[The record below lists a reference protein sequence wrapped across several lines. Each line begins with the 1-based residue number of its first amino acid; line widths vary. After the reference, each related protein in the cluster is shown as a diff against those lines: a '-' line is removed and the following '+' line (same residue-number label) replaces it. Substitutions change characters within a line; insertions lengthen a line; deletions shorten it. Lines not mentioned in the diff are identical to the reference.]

1 MGMEM
6 IEIGLLLW
14 RAYSFIAIILII
26 NVVARTI
33 FQDDTFV
40 DSEKDNIHVGK
51 TLLFIPVW
59 PLAIFSPHGRKVIF
73 MRVNK
78 L

>member
-6 IEIGLLLW
+6 VEIGLLFW
-14 RAYSFIAIILII
+14 RIYSFFAIVLII
-26 NVVARTI
+26 NVIARVI
-33 FQDDTFV
+33 FHDDVF
-40 DSEKDNIHVGK
+40 DDNEKDNMRVGK
-51 TLLFIPVW
+51 TLAFIPIW
-59 PLAIFSPHGRKVIF
+59 PLAIFSPHGRQVIF